1 MGSRCLGEKH
11 VAGLTEGRPAIDHR
25 VPLFAMP
32 DYASQPYGHRS
43 APPAS
48 AGARLD
54 VKTLFLTAV
63 ASAAAAYTCSK
74 LWAPGTLASAAFTPV
89 LVALIR
95 EALAKPTAVVA
106 RAVPVRGVVRSTEV
120 QGPQPPDA
128 SWSARSDGQQVG
140 GGYAPPGPA
149 PAPAPAAAPAF
160 ADDPAA
166 RVAQPGEI
174 QYHSTRGGL
183 RGWRLA
189 VVTGLL
195 GFLICAVVFTVPEL
209 VAGGSIAGGGRDTTL
224 FSSGSRHKSPAP
236 VTTQT
241 TTAPTQTV
249 TAPPSQTVTV
259 PPTKTV
265 TVPPPTTTTQ
275 AAPVAP
281 ETTVPTTT
289 TPEEPDVGQPPAAP
303 PPG

>member
-1 MGSRCLGEKH
+1 
-11 VAGLTEGRPAIDHR
+11 
-25 VPLFAMP
+25 MP
-32 DYASQPYGHRS
+32 DYATQPYGQRS

-48 AGARLD
+48 AGGHLD
-54 VKTLFLTAV
+54 VKTLFLTAI

-106 RAVPVRGVVRSTEV
+106 RAVPVRGVVRSAEV

-128 SWSARSDGQQVG
+128 SWSAPPDGRPAG
-140 GGYAPPGPA
+140 GGYAP
-149 PAPAPAAAPAF
+149 PAPAPAAAPGF
-160 ADDPAA
+160 ADDPAS

-174 QYHSTRGGL
+174 QYHSSRGGL

-224 FSSGSRHKSPAP
+224 FSSGSQHKTPAP

-249 TAPPSQTVTV
+249 PAPSTQTVTV

-281 ETTVPTTT
+281 ATTVPTTT
-289 TPEEPDVGQPPAAP
+289 TPEEPDVGQPPATH

>member
-1 MGSRCLGEKH
+1 
-11 VAGLTEGRPAIDHR
+11 
-25 VPLFAMP
+25 MP
-32 DYASQPYGHRS
+32 DSYATQPYGHRS
-43 APPAS
+43 APSAS
-48 AGARLD
+48 AGGGLD
-54 VKTLFLTAV
+54 VKTLFLTAI

-95 EALAKPTAVVA
+95 EVLAKPTEVVA
-106 RAVPVRGVVRSTEV
+106 RAVPVRGVVRSAEV
-120 QGPQPPDA
+120 QGPQPPDPG
-128 SWSARSDGQQVG
+128 WSAMTDGQQLG
-140 GGYAPPGPA
+140 GDHAA
-149 PAPAPAAAPAF
+149 PAPSF
-160 ADDPAA
+160 AGDPAS

-174 QYHSTRGGL
+174 QYHSTRRGL

-189 VVTGLL
+189 VMTGLL

-209 VAGGSIAGGGRDTTL
+209 MAGGSIAGGGRDTTL
-224 FSSGSRHKSPAP
+224 FSGGSRHKSPAP
-236 VTTQT
+236 VVTE

-265 TVPPPTTTTQ
+265 TVPPPTTTTP
-275 AAPVAP
+275 AAPVDPA
-281 ETTVPTTT
+281 TTVPTTT
-289 TPEEPDVGQPPAAP
+289 NPDEPGVDQPPAAP